1 MREIQIR
8 GEFVLF
14 LSVENTNNLIYANI
28 IKDVKQQPRP
38 ATEDHWTTGSSR
50 KTDDQWW
57 VGYVC
62 KSCPPPPQIPQ
73 HTHIHPS
80 VLGNKPLIGCL
91 LKRYVHLHVTITF
104 FKFLL
109 GCTDLNIINYS
120 KMYRNTFQSYFPL
133 LSSRENYFPIMTKLN
148 QSTL

>member
-1 MREIQIR
+1 MSNSNQGQPLKITELQAPRERQMTSD
-8 GEFVLF
+8 GLGMFVR
-14 LSVENTNNLIYANI
+14 A
-28 IKDVKQQPRP
+28 
-38 ATEDHWTTGSSR
+38 A
-50 KTDDQWW
+50 
-57 VGYVC
+57 
-62 KSCPPPPQIPQ
+62 PPPQIPQ